1 MTLMLCSSEIQNN
14 WHYSD
19 ISILSYSPFTERDN
33 CLMNANGRRS
43 LRVTGRACGIVI
55 HALSSKNG
63 STDVLIMFIFYI
75 NVQGKKTT
83 GSKCQHSVDYFF
95 LPLKVETHLQPCNR
109 KKRAACCQNWY
120 KAYSFR
126 RWRKTYMLVCRGK
139 KLIREEVNP
148 VLWTCGQWRD

>member
-33 CLMNANGRRS
+33 CLMNARGCRS
-43 LRVTGRACGIVI
+43 LRVTGRACGTVI

-63 STDVLIMFIFYI
+63 SKDVLIIFIFYI

-83 GSKCQHSVDYFF
+83 GSKCQHPVDYFF
-95 LPLKVETHLQPCNR
+95 LPLKVEQTYNHVIER
-109 KKRAACCQNWY
+109 KEQHVVKIDI
-120 KAYSFR
+120 
-126 RWRKTYMLVCRGK
+126 
-139 KLIREEVNP
+139 KLTPSGDGERPTCLFAEEKS
-148 VLWTCGQWRD
+148 